1 MKREVVSL
9 FFVLMLGSSG
19 KVRIYTAS
27 KKIGLHT
34 RQKLH
39 TNLQRV
45 LEVVFF
51 LMVRFVEQI
60 VQETFDFSIKGDI

>member
-9 FFVLMLGSSG
+9 FFVLMLSISG
-19 KVRIYTAS
+19 KGRIHTAS

-51 LMVRFVEQI
+51 LIVRFVEQI
-60 VQETFDFSIKGDI
+60 VKETFDFSIKGDI